1 MGTKERPWQKEGS
14 KEADRRLTKENILAN
29 GFQELR
35 MVTGG
40 PCGGQR
46 NVPSATYCWGLEYDA

>member
-46 NVPSATYCWGLEYDA
+46 NVPSAT